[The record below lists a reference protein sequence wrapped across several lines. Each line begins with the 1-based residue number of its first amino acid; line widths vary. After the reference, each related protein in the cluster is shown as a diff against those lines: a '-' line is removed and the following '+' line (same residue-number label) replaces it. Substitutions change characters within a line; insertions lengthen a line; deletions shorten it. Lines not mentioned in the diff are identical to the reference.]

1 MSVIGDITNL
11 SDPYSQSL
19 RAFLKGGPLRRK
31 LRNIVSGK

>member
-19 RAFLKGGPLRRK
+19 RAFLKGDLYVE
-31 LRNIVSGK
+31 N